1 MKSGLSRKSFL
12 KQHISKSNQA
22 CFFIYKGGQMIH
34 QIKISNQFF
43 DDVQSG
49 KKNFEL
55 RKDDREYQVGDT
67 LFMREI
73 ADGILTG
80 RTIQVKVIYK
90 LTGYVGLES
99 GYCILGIERLVVDY
113 E

>member
-1 MKSGLSRKSFL
+1 
-12 KQHISKSNQA
+12 
-22 CFFIYKGGQMIH
+22 MIH

-67 LFMREI
+67 LFMSEI

-80 RTIQVKVIYK
+80 RTIQGH
-90 LTGYVGLES
+90 L
-99 GYCILGIERLVVDY
+99 
-113 E
+113 

>member
-1 MKSGLSRKSFL
+1 
-12 KQHISKSNQA
+12 
-22 CFFIYKGGQMIH
+22 MIH

-73 ADGILTG
+73 ADGI
-80 RTIQVKVIYK
+80 QVKVIYK